1 MDFLFEF
8 LFQIIFEV
16 IGEALLEYGFSGAS
30 RVVRS
35 RIGRWT
41 VSVIVG
47 FGFGAY
53 WGHYLSEAGVGHRPR
68 LLWVSVALA
77 VFAVICAL
85 ARSLQVTDSVARRHI
100 RAEERALLP
109 WQWPAV
115 RLVGFAAMNIAI
127 AVGIAV
133 AYQPPIPG

>member
-8 LFQIIFEV
+8 LFQIMFEV
-16 IGEALLEYGFSGAS
+16 IGEALLEFGFRGAS
-30 RVVRS
+30 RVWRS
-35 RIGRWT
+35 TIGRWT

-53 WGHYLSEAGVGHRPR
+53 WGHYLSEAGTGHRPR

-77 VFAVICAL
+77 VLAVITAL
-85 ARSLQVTDSVARRHI
+85 VAGRRIH
-100 RAEERALLP
+100 AEERAMLP
-109 WQWPAV
+109 WTWPTA
-115 RLVGFAAMNIAI
+115 RLIGFAALNIAI